1 MKLSTEAI
9 EKRLPQLPEWKLA
22 DGKLHREYQFP
33 DFGRAISFFTTSAP
47 AIEKMDHHPEWSN
60 VYNRVT
66 VDLISHD
73 AGGITD
79 LDFRL
84 AGWGAGRDCPKI
96 TMRLPLLAGLL
107 CAGLLN
113 AQNQF
118 TAGPALDA
126 AIEQAVADDQIP
138 GAVLMVGHNGKI
150 VYQKAYGFRSLV
162 PLKEAM
168 TMDTIFDA
176 ASLTKVIATTSSVMK
191 LVEDGKLRL
200 VDKVTQ
206 YLPEFQ
212 GGKSEITLRNLLTH
226 FSGLRPDLDL
236 KPQWHGYD
244 TGIQKALID
253 KPVSPPGVQFVYSD
267 INFILLGEIVRRVSH
282 QTLPEYAQE
291 KVFGPL
297 GMTETMFLPPS
308 ALTSRIAPTEAVPAG
323 TVPLRGVVHDE
334 TTRDMGGVAGHAG
347 LFTTAADLA
356 KFATMMLGLGERDG
370 VHIFSPLTVRL
381 FTSPQSPADQP
392 ILRGYGWDISSPF
405 SGNRGELFPVGSYGH
420 TGFTGTSLW
429 IDPATNSFVIL
440 LANSVHPNRRPPIT
454 SLRGRVATMAAAGL
468 NVDILPGTVTLS
480 QRQAVLQ
487 PAAAR
492 NADVLTGLDVLVEE
506 NFQSLKGKR
515 VGLITNHTG
524 LSRDGR
530 RNIDLML
537 AAGVKLTALFSPEHG
552 IAGKEDRENV
562 ANTKD
567 EVSGLPVNSLYLG
580 ANRRPSDDTLRDLD
594 VLVFDIQDVGA
605 RFYTY
610 TCTMANAMEE
620 AAKRKISFVVL
631 DRPNP
636 ITGTRV
642 EGPILVP
649 ELKSFIGCA
658 VMPVRHG
665 MTMGELAQMINDEF
679 HPKADLRVVA
689 MKNWQRGDWFDS
701 TGLPWV
707 NPSPN
712 MRSLNAALLYPGIG
726 MLEGGTVYSVGR
738 GTDAP
743 FEQIGAD
750 WMRGRE
756 LAAYLNGRQI
766 PGIRVYPT
774 RVQPMSSNFAGK
786 IIEGVR
792 FVITDRQA
800 FSSTGF
806 GLEVGVALAKLFP
819 GKMNWSAN
827 QKLIGDPAVLKAIE
841 AGEDPVAIQQKGMPD
856 LLKFIERRKNYLLY

>member
-1 MKLSTEAI
+1 
-9 EKRLPQLPEWKLA
+9 
-22 DGKLHREYQFP
+22 
-33 DFGRAISFFTTSAP
+33 
-47 AIEKMDHHPEWSN
+47 
-60 VYNRVT
+60 
-66 VDLISHD
+66 
-73 AGGITD
+73 
-79 LDFRL
+79 
-84 AGWGAGRDCPKI
+84 
-96 TMRLPLLAGLL
+96 MRLPLLAGFLGVSLL
-107 CAGLLN
+107 T
-113 AQNQF
+113 AQVQF

-126 AIEQAVADDQIP
+126 AIEQAVKDDQIP
-138 GAVLMVGHNGKI
+138 GAVLIVGHNGKI
-150 VYQKAYGFRSLV
+150 VYQKAYGSRSLV
-162 PLKEAM
+162 PRKEAM

-176 ASLTKVIATTSSVMK
+176 ASLTKVVATTSCVMK
-191 LVEDGKLRL
+191 LVEEGKLRL

-206 YLPEFQ
+206 YLPEYQ
-212 GGKSEITLRNLLTH
+212 GGKSDITLRHLLTH

-236 KPQWHGYD
+236 KPEWHGYD
-244 TGIQKALID
+244 TGIEKALID

-297 GMTETMFLPPS
+297 GMTETMFLPPAS
-308 ALTSRIAPTEAVPAG
+308 LAGRIAPTEAVPAG
-323 TVPLRGVVHDE
+323 GAPLRAVVHDE
-334 TTRDMGGVAGHAG
+334 TTRNMGGVAGHAG

-356 KFATMMLGLGERDG
+356 KFATMMLGLGEREG
-370 VHIFSPLTVRL
+370 VRIFSPLTVRL

-392 ILRGYGWDISSPF
+392 ILRGYGWDIASPF

-429 IDPATNSFVIL
+429 MDPATNSFVIL

-454 SLRGRVATMAAAGL
+454 SLRGRVASMAAAGL
-468 NVDILPGTVTLS
+468 NVDIAAGAVVLS
-480 QRQAVLQ
+480 QRPPAV
-487 PAAAR
+487 PPAAR
-492 NADVLTGLDVLVEE
+492 NADVLTGLDVLAEE
-506 NFQSLKGKR
+506 GFQSLKGKR

-537 AAGVKLTALFSPEHG
+537 AAGVKLKALFSPEHG
-552 IAGKEDRENV
+552 ITGKEDHENV
-562 ANTKD
+562 ANAKD
-567 EVSGLPVNSLYLG
+567 ESSGLPVYSLYLG
-580 ANRRPSDDTLRDLD
+580 TNRRPPDDTLRDID
-594 VLVFDIQDVGA
+594 VLVFDIQDAGA

-620 AAKRKISFVVL
+620 AAKRKLPFIVL

-642 EGPILVP
+642 EGPMLDP

-665 MTMGELAQMINDEF
+665 MTMGELAQMINDDF

-726 MLEGGTVYSVGR
+726 MLEGGKVYSVGR

-743 FEQIGAD
+743 FEQIGAE
-750 WMRGRE
+750 WIRSRE

-774 RVQPMSSNFAGK
+774 RFQPDSSNFAGK
-786 IIEGVR
+786 TIEGVR

-806 GLEVGVALAKLFP
+806 GLELGVALAKLFP
-819 GKMNWSAN
+819 GKMTWTAD
-827 QKLIGDPAVLKAIE
+827 QKLTGNLEVLKAIE
-841 AGEDPVAIQQKGMPD
+841 AGEDPAEIKQKDLPG
-856 LLKFIERRKNYLLY
+856 LLKFIQRRKNYLMY

>member
-1 MKLSTEAI
+1 MKL
-9 EKRLPQLPEWKLA
+9 
-22 DGKLHREYQFP
+22 G
-33 DFGRAISFFTTSAP
+33 
-47 AIEKMDHHPEWSN
+47 
-60 VYNRVT
+60 
-66 VDLISHD
+66 
-73 AGGITD
+73 
-79 LDFRL
+79 
-84 AGWGAGRDCPKI
+84 
-96 TMRLPLLAGLL
+96 LLAGLL
-107 CAGLLN
+107 CAGLLT

-126 AIEQAVADDQIP
+126 AIEQAVQDDQIP
-138 GAVLMVGHNGKI
+138 GAVLMVGHNGQI
-150 VYQKAYGFRSLV
+150 VYQKAYGSRSLV
-162 PLKEAM
+162 PRKEAM

-176 ASLTKVIATTSSVMK
+176 ASLTKVLATTSCVMK
-191 LVEDGKLRL
+191 LVEEGKLRL

-206 YLPEFQ
+206 YLPEYQ
-212 GGKSEITLRNLLTH
+212 GGKSDITLKHLLTH

-236 KPQWHGYD
+236 KPEWHGYD
-244 TGIQKALID
+244 TGIRKALID

-267 INFILLGEIVRRVSH
+267 INFILLGEIVRRVSN
-282 QTLPEYAQE
+282 QTLPEYAQA

-297 GMTETMFLPPS
+297 GMTETMFLPPAS
-308 ALTSRIAPTEAVPAG
+308 LAGRIAPTEAVPSGAA
-323 TVPLRGVVHDE
+323 PLRAVVHDE

-356 KFATMMLGLGERDG
+356 KFATMMLGLGEREG
-370 VHIFSPLTVRL
+370 VRIFSPLTVRL

-392 ILRGYGWDISSPF
+392 ILRGYGWDIASPF

-429 IDPATNSFVIL
+429 MDPATNSFVIL

-454 SLRGRVATMAAAGL
+454 SLRGRVASMAAAGL
-468 NVDILPGTVTLS
+468 NVDIAPGAVVLS
-480 QRQAVLQ
+480 QRPPAVQ
-487 PAAAR
+487 PAAR
-492 NADVLTGLDVLVEE
+492 NADVLTGLDVLGEE
-506 NFQSLKGKR
+506 GFQSLKGKR

-537 AAGVKLTALFSPEHG
+537 AAGVNLKALFSPEHG
-552 IAGKEDRENV
+552 IAGKEDHENV
-562 ANTKD
+562 ANAKD
-567 EVSGLPVNSLYLG
+567 ASSGLPVYSLYLG

-620 AAKRKISFVVL
+620 AAKRKIPFIVL

-642 EGPILVP
+642 EGPMLDP

-665 MTMGELAQMINDEF
+665 MTMGELAQMINDDF
-679 HPKADLRVVA
+679 HPKAGLRVVA

-726 MLEGGTVYSVGR
+726 MLEGGKVYSVGR

-743 FEQIGAD
+743 FEQIGAE
-750 WMRGRE
+750 WIRSRE

-774 RVQPMSSNFAGK
+774 RFQPSSSNFAGK
-786 IIEGVR
+786 TIEGVR

-806 GLEVGVALAKLFP
+806 GLELGVALAKLFP
-819 GKMNWSAN
+819 GKMTWTAN
-827 QKLIGDPAVLKAIE
+827 EKLTGNLAVLKAIE
-841 AGEDPVAIQQKGMPD
+841 AGQDPAAIGQKELPG
-856 LLKFIERRKNYLLY
+856 LLRFIQRRKNYLIY

>member
-1 MKLSTEAI
+1 MKLA
-9 EKRLPQLPEWKLA
+9 
-22 DGKLHREYQFP
+22 
-33 DFGRAISFFTTSAP
+33 
-47 AIEKMDHHPEWSN
+47 
-60 VYNRVT
+60 
-66 VDLISHD
+66 
-73 AGGITD
+73 
-79 LDFRL
+79 
-84 AGWGAGRDCPKI
+84 
-96 TMRLPLLAGLL
+96 LLAGFLF
-107 CAGLLN
+107 AGLL
-113 AQNQF
+113 AGQNQF

-126 AIEQAVADDQIP
+126 AIEQAVMDDQIP

-150 VYQKAYGFRSLV
+150 VYQKAYGSRSLV
-162 PLKEAM
+162 PRKEPM

-176 ASLTKVIATTSSVMK
+176 ASLTKVVATTSCVMK
-191 LVEDGKLRL
+191 LVEEGKLRL

-206 YLPEFQ
+206 YLPEYQ
-212 GGKSEITLRNLLTH
+212 GGKSDITLRHLLTH

-236 KPQWHGYD
+236 KPQWHGYE
-244 TGIQKALID
+244 TGIQKALVD
-253 KPVSPPGVQFVYSD
+253 KPVSPPGVQFIYSD
-267 INFILLGEIVRRVSH
+267 INFILLGEIVRRASH
-282 QTLPEYAQE
+282 QTLPEYAQA

-297 GMTETMFLPPS
+297 GMTETMFLPPPS
-308 ALTSRIAPTEAVPAG
+308 LAGRIAPTEAVPAG
-323 TVPLRGVVHDE
+323 AAPLRGVVHDE

-370 VHIFSPLTVRL
+370 VRIFSPLTVRL

-405 SGNRGELFPVGSYGH
+405 SGNRGELFPAGSYGH

-429 IDPATNSFVIL
+429 MDPATNSFVIL

-454 SLRGRVATMAAAGL
+454 SLRGRVASMAAAGL
-468 NVDILPGTVTLS
+468 NVDVAAGSIVLS
-480 QRQAVLQ
+480 QRPPAV
-487 PAAAR
+487 PPAAR

-506 NFQSLKGKR
+506 GFESLKGKR

-552 IAGKEDRENV
+552 IAGKEDHENV
-562 ANTKD
+562 ANAKD
-567 EVSGLPVNSLYLG
+567 EASGLPVNSLYLG
-580 ANRRPSDDTLRDLD
+580 ANRRPADDTLRDLD

-620 AAKRKISFVVL
+620 AAKRKLSFVVL

-642 EGPILVP
+642 EGPMLDP

-665 MTMGELAQMINDEF
+665 MTMGELAQMINNDF
-679 HPKADLRVVA
+679 HPKADLRVVT

-726 MLEGGTVYSVGR
+726 MLEGGKVYSVGR

-750 WMRGRE
+750 WIRGRE
-756 LAAYLNGRQI
+756 LAAYLNGRRI

-774 RVQPMSSNFAGK
+774 RFQPVSSNFSGK
-786 IIEGVR
+786 TIEGVR

-806 GLEVGVALAKLFP
+806 GLELGVALAKLFP
-819 GKMNWSAN
+819 GKMIWNAD
-827 QKLIGDPAVLKAIE
+827 QKLTGNPAVLKAIE
-841 AGEDPVAIQQKGMPD
+841 AGEDPASIGERQRSG
-856 LLKFIERRKNYLLY
+856 LLQFMERRKTHLLY